1 MEIRL
6 IFSSIILKKRRNFQ
20 GAVLKMG
27 YHEHLFKKCL
37 IFVENYSMPTL
48 FYFFGLRFFFYSND
62 HEPIHVRVS
71 NSDGEA
77 KFRVH
82 PLSLIENKGLKQ
94 KDIRYAEA
102 IIEENKDI
110 IIQRWNEFF
119 KNK

>member
-1 MEIRL
+1 MMEIRL
-6 IFSSIILKKRRNFQ
+6 ILSSKNLKKRRDF
-20 GAVLKMG
+20 GGCVLKTQ
-27 YHEHLFKKCL
+27 HQIHLSKKYL
-37 IFVENYSMPTL
+37 IFAEKRV
-48 FYFFGLRFFFYSND
+48 
-62 HEPIHVRVS
+62 HVN

-77 KFRVH
+77 KFTVE
-82 PLSLIENKGLKQ
+82 PLNLIENIGLKP